1 MMRALYAGISGLK
14 NHQTKMDVIGNNI
27 ANVNTTG
34 FKGSSVTFQDML
46 SQTVQGA
53 SAASGGLG
61 GTNPVQV
68 GMGMGVASINTNFG
82 DGSLQATG
90 KQTDLAI
97 SGQGFF
103 VLSDGKNQVYTRAGG
118 FDFDTNGN
126 LLVPGTGY
134 KVMGYKADGNG
145 VVDANTL
152 QAIQIPVGTSMAAKI
167 SSTIT
172 YANNLMSSA
181 TAIAAASTAIIPSQ
195 TAVTDTTATE
205 TAINTV
211 GTGVAAVVAAD
222 PATTAALTQAVADA
236 LTASTKAKTDATN
249 YQTAAAGV
257 IAIPSTS
264 TTAAASDLAKIASTS
279 AQIAASKAADLVTLA
294 TGISS
299 LAGAT
304 LTAIKGVQTL
314 ANTAVTS
321 TASAVTKATA
331 TTDKT
336 SDALAS
342 IDVYDS
348 QGNAYPLSG
357 TFEKTSDNT
366 WSFTPAA
373 TVKNAAGAVIANVTS
388 SAPITITFN
397 ADGTFKQ
404 STTAATIKID
414 QTGITPA
421 SPYSGAGIFSI
432 TPDFSTMTQYGIA
445 TTVQATGQ
453 NGYTSG
459 TLSKTSI
466 NTSGIVVGQFD
477 NGQSL
482 NLAQVA
488 LANFNNP
495 SGLGKSGES
504 LFVKTTNSGE
514 PQVGA
519 AGTGGRGTFN
529 SGSLEMSNVDLA
541 QQFSDM
547 IVTQRGFQ
555 ANSKI
560 ITTVDTMLEEL
571 VNLKR

>member
-14 NHQTKMDVIGNNI
+14 NHQTRMDVIGNNI

-53 SAASGGLG
+53 SAATGGLG

-68 GMGMGVASINTNFG
+68 GMGMGVASINTNFT

-103 VLSDGKNQVYTRAGG
+103 VLSDGSNQVYTRAGG

-126 LLVPGTGY
+126 LLAPGTGY
-134 KVMGYKADGNG
+134 KVMGYKADSKG
-145 VVDANTL
+145 VVDANQTV

-167 SSTIT
+167 TSKLG
-172 YANNLMSSA
+172 YVNNLMSSA
-181 TAIAAASTAIIPSQ
+181 KAIGTPAAIAAANLALTTAQAATATAATATAAAAALIPIATTDTAEAAAIVTAKNADIAAAVAKAITGATAASVLAAVPAGTPSYTAAAAAAAVSGASATDVA
-195 TAVTDTTATE
+195 TAVTGVLNTTTTAASTRAQAIA
-205 TAINTV
+205 TATI
-211 GTGVAAVVAAD
+211 G
-222 PATTAALTQAVADA
+222 ATTAA
-236 LTASTKAKTDATN
+236 TN
-249 YQTAAAGV
+249 EAIATAAV
-257 IAIPSTS
+257 
-264 TTAAASDLAKIASTS
+264 TAA
-279 AQIAASKAADLVTLA
+279 
-294 TGISS
+294 
-299 LAGAT
+299 
-304 LTAIKGVQTL
+304 
-314 ANTAVTS
+314 N
-321 TASAVTKATA
+321 
-331 TTDKT
+331 DKS

-342 IDVYDS
+342 INVYDS

-357 TFEKTSDNT
+357 TFEKTADNT

-373 TVKNAAGAVIANVTS
+373 TVKNAAGVVIANVTS
-388 SAPITITFN
+388 SAPIVLTFK
-397 ADGTFKQ
+397 ADGSFQQ
-404 STTAATIKID
+404 STAAATIKID

-421 SPYSGAGIFSI
+421 SPYAGAGAFTI

-445 TTVQATGQ
+445 TTVQATSQ
-453 NGYTSG
+453 DGYTSG
-459 TLSKTSI
+459 SLEKTSI
-466 NTSGIVVGQFD
+466 NTSGIVVGSFS

-482 NLAQVA
+482 NLAQIA